1 MQTFFN
7 HLCGT
12 VAAAYI
18 TTSLVVAAVRWFH
31 MCRPFDRNPRYY
43 YPGRPFVTLSFL
55 SALTLIPYALFPEDY
70 DAWFLAR
77 LYFLPVALFSFT
89 LMLSSYFGRV
99 MAWKK
104 WKWPILLAGLPVALC
119 LLGALLC
126 AILPGTQLRGTALP
140 GIVLYAMGALT
151 TGTCLTAIAVVRMWA
166 GRFDPDDFSN
176 PADFPVTQAGRW
188 VVIALVDM
196 ALCWTGA
203 LLNSPGALALVQ
215 LVMAALSVHF
225 VLTALHPNRNRPVE
239 EETSAGNVPD
249 VAAPAPAR
257 RPLPKKKQAE
267 MLAAIREVVERQQA
281 FLEPHL
287 TLQDVADRCGYGRTY
302 ISTLIKEQ
310 MGGFSAYVN
319 RLRLAYVEEYQRE
332 HPDATLGEAIDM
344 AGFGSR
350 PTYYHMRQKLA
361 EESE

>member
-1 MQTFFN
+1 MHTFLT
-7 HLCGT
+7 HLYGT
-12 VAAAYI
+12 VAAAYV
-18 TTSLVVAAVRWFH
+18 TTSLVVAAIRWFH

-70 DAWFLAR
+70 DAWFLVR

-99 MAWKK
+99 MEWKK
-104 WKWPILLAGLPVALC
+104 WKWPIILASLPVILSLLSALLAAV
-119 LLGALLC
+119 
-126 AILPGTQLRGTALP
+126 LPGEQLRGTALP
-140 GIVLYAMGALT
+140 GIVLYTLGALT
-151 TGTCLTAIAVVRMWA
+151 TVACLTAIAVVRMWA
-166 GRFDPDDFSN
+166 GCFDPDDFSN
-176 PADFPVTQAGRW
+176 PADFPVTQARRW
-188 VVIALVDM
+188 VVIALVDV

-203 LLNSPGALALVQ
+203 LLNNPCTLAVIQ
-215 LVMAALSVHF
+215 LMMAGLSVHF
-225 VLTALHPNRNRPVE
+225 VLTALHPNRNRPLA
-239 EETSAGNVPD
+239 EETPAADAPD
-249 VAAPAPAR
+249 VAAPAQAR

-267 MLAAIREVVERQQA
+267 MLAAIREVVEGQQA
-281 FLEPHL
+281 FLEAHL

-302 ISTLIKEQ
+302 ISTLIKEE

-319 RLRLAYVEEYQRE
+319 RLRLAYVEEYLQA
-332 HPDATLGEAIDM
+332 HPEATLGEAIDM

-361 EESE
+361 QE